1 MLTETM
7 DKIIGR
13 GKKYSDFA
21 FAFLFILIILMMV
34 IPLPPVI
41 VDFLLSCN
49 ITLAVMVLLTTSYI
63 VNPLQFSV
71 FPSLLLFATLFRLAL
86 NVSTT
91 RLILLH
97 GYAGRVISAF
107 GSFVVG
113 GNYVVGFIIFLILV
127 IIQFVVITNGASR
140 IAEVAARFTL
150 DAMPGKQMSI
160 DADLN
165 AGLIDDQ
172 EARKRRR
179 EIERQAD
186 FYGAMDGASKFVRG
200 DAIAGLI
207 ITLINFLGGIIVGSL
222 QRGLPVQDALEVYAL
237 LTVGDG
243 LVAQIPALLISTSS
257 GLIVTRA
264 ASEENLGQD
273 VTREITQIPRALLL
287 TGFLL
292 LVFALL
298 PGLPKIP
305 FLLLALGSGVLAY
318 VQRGAIEKK
327 DKAKEEVE
335 QKTKEELP
343 RTSEDIAQLIEV
355 DPIELEIG
363 YGLIPLVDGQS
374 GGDLL
379 HRITQMRINLAQEK
393 GFVVPPIRVR
403 DNLQLRPNQ
412 YRIKIRGAEVAEGE
426 IMPHHYL
433 AIGAQG
439 EGASIEGVPTREPAF
454 NLPAYWVN
462 EVQKENAEL
471 AGFTL
476 VDAESVLVTHLSE
489 IVKSHAHELI
499 TRQDVQLLLE
509 QVKRN
514 NQAVVEELVP
524 NLMGV
529 GEIQK
534 VLQYLLLEQV
544 PIRDLSLI
552 LETLADFAPQTKSVE
567 ELTEMVRRKLGRSI
581 VRQYLENDGK
591 LHVLTL
597 DAQLENTLAEVF
609 SGGETLDPSFFRQL
623 LDHLGKN
630 IERIVSLGHFP
641 IVLTTGKIRRTF
653 RNLVVSYLPQVVV
666 LAFEEIPREVEVKV
680 EGMVPQVGSGE
691 KK

>member
-439 EGASIEGVPTREPAF
+439 EEASIEGVPTREPAF

-489 IVKSHAHELI
+489 IVKSHTHELI

>member
-318 VQRGAIEKK
+318 IQRGAIEKK

-439 EGASIEGVPTREPAF
+439 EEASIEGVPTREPAF

-591 LHVLTL
+591 LHILTL

-691 KK
+691 KR